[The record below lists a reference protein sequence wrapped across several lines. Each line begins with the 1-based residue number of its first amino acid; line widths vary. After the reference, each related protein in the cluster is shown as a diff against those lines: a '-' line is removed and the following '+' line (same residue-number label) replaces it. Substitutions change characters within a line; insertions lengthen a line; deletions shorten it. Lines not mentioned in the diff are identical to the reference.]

1 MNILVKRKKTLLMI
15 FLAPIIVIVV
25 AQGLVPLLTLILSG
39 IWTDMA
45 ENVIS
50 LDNHMVE
57 NRQVVLENDMLEHWS
72 SIYKESDN
80 LKKSLS
86 DILKDNSMG
95 IEDFIGSDEAQQQYI
110 ENIFPDMVSALQY
123 NSTTGVFLVLAN
135 KESVDGA
142 AVYNGFF
149 IRDSD
154 PQNKTASNTD
164 LLLERGSK
172 KLSHSQS
179 ISLDSAWTTNF
190 RFNGSG
196 QRSCDDFFYKPYE
209 AAREHISADM
219 KNLGYWSRP
228 FILENNYM
236 DNHKMITYSVPL
248 VYGGSVYGVLG
259 VEISVNYLESYLPV
273 KSLDG
278 DLNAGYAIAVK
289 NADNTYETIVGKG
302 TLYDAV
308 ARDSGSFT
316 LARQNNSEISRV
328 RGAKVGK
335 QFIYAVD
342 KELSLYSSNVP
353 YTDTQWV
360 LCGFVSADTIYGM
373 GENIYR
379 IILVAVLVS
388 VILAAVLVMLLI
400 RYVTKPVYMLMESV
414 RGGVEGIHGF
424 PTSNILEI
432 DELHD
437 VIETL
442 TDAQKETEGQLLEE
456 KERYKIAVESSQ
468 DVFFTYKKKEQ
479 ILELV
484 NSGDQ
489 DGIWDCSEHPEFIN
503 NDCVHPDDKSRLYK
517 IIREAGENLYVQF
530 RLRMKAGDP
539 YEWVEMNG
547 IVSYDRDGNQER
559 LVGCINNINQ
569 RKLLEE
575 AQHKEQIYD
584 VLTSFYRLGYGLQA
598 VRESMAEH
606 PCGTMLITDID
617 GFARIN
623 EKYGLVFGDIV
634 VEKFAALIIDICA
647 DYDVENAV
655 FIRAGADQLLLWFPN
670 RTVENIRE
678 MVAGLRHEIS
688 ELANDNYLD
697 LNFRT
702 GITSTDSGE
711 FTIREMLDQVRIA
724 LTAAKRSKQGD
735 AVYQEIPQAGL
746 GRLQKAKLCGIDS
759 VDRLD
764 QMSLSS
770 IALNLFDRGGN
781 VRVSMD
787 LLALKLEEK
796 YSITD
801 IIVTRFV
808 REYMSNSRTYQWRRD
823 RANDGLSGIVHCN
836 DSDYERF
843 MSGNCFQMA
852 QRIDDMSGE
861 NPIYG
866 EFVRGAHGVAYH
878 MMDNGQYSGSLLFIG
893 MDEGIL
899 DNEAEIN
906 VFEEM
911 ASIIQNRVNIQRHD
925 LSAQAKSD
933 FLARMS
939 HEIRTPMNGIIG
951 MTEVALR
958 PDQTEEKRVECLKK
972 IDSASGY
979 LLGILNDIL
988 DMSKIE
994 SGKMKLVLDR
1004 CSIADMVDNVIS
1016 IMEIK
1021 MQENDIR
1028 FDQCIDLKNKWFYG
1042 DELRLNQV
1050 LVNLLSNAAKYSN
1063 VGGHVVLTVRET
1075 QVDDMY
1081 SDVYF
1086 EVKDDGIGIPEN
1098 KQQLIFQRFEQADDS
1113 ANARK
1118 QGTGLGLAISNRLV
1132 HMMNSDIKLQS
1143 ELNVGSTFS
1152 FTVRLELVDQ
1162 ADIAEK
1168 QVGDVTDFTGRR
1180 VLAVED
1186 NKLNMEIIRSILEE
1200 RGMVVEEAH
1209 DGQEAVNCMEKAAD
1223 GYYDLVLM
1231 DIMMPV
1237 MDGLEAARTIRLM
1250 DREYCRKVPIVAMS
1264 ANAFDDDVRRSIA
1277 SGMNGH
1283 LSKPV
1288 NIGKF
1293 EEMLSEVWS
1302 SHNRK
1307 FSVLR

>member
-1 MNILVKRKKTLLMI
+1 MNVLVKRKKKLLLI

-39 IWTDMA
+39 IRTDMA

-50 LDNHMVE
+50 LDNHTVE

-72 SIYKESDN
+72 SIYKESDY
-80 LKKSLS
+80 LDKSLS
-86 DILKDNSMG
+86 DVLRDNSMG
-95 IEDFIGSDEAQQQYI
+95 IEDFLGSDEAQQQYI
-110 ENIFPDMVSALQY
+110 ENIFPEMVSTLQY

-135 KESVDGA
+135 KEPVENG

-149 IRDSD
+149 LRDSD
-154 PQNKTASNTD
+154 PQTKTASNTD

-209 AAREHISADM
+209 AAQEHISADM
-219 KNLGYWSRP
+219 VNLGYWSRP
-228 FILENNYM
+228 FILENNYL
-236 DNHKMITYSVPL
+236 DNHKMISYSVPL

-273 KSLDG
+273 KNLDG

-289 NADNTYETIVGKG
+289 NDDDTYETIVGKG

-316 LARQNNSEISRV
+316 LARQKNSDISRV

-335 QFIYAVD
+335 QSIYAVD

-360 LCGFVSADTIYGM
+360 LCGFVSADSIYGM
-373 GENIYR
+373 GEDIYR
-379 IILVAVLVS
+379 IILIAVLVS
-388 VILAAVLVMLLI
+388 VILAAVLVMLLT
-400 RYVTKPVYMLMESV
+400 RYVTKPVYTLMESV

-442 TDAQKETEGQLLEE
+442 TDTQKETEGQLLEE
-456 KERYKIAVESSQ
+456 KERYRIAVESSQ
-468 DVFFTYKKKEQ
+468 DLFFTYKKKDQ

-484 NSGDQ
+484 NSGEH

-503 NDCVHPDDKSRLYK
+503 NDCVHPDDKNNLYK
-517 IIREAGENLYVQF
+517 VIREAGENLYVQF
-530 RLRMKAGDP
+530 RLRMKDSDP

-547 IVSYDRDGNQER
+547 IVSHDRTGAPER
-559 LVGCINNINQ
+559 LVGCIHNINQ

-575 AQHKEQIYD
+575 AQHKEQTYD
-584 VLTSFYRLGYGLQA
+584 VLTSFYRLSYGLQA
-598 VRESMAEH
+598 VRDARTEQ
-606 PCGTMLITDID
+606 PCGTMLMTDID

-634 VEKFAALIIDICA
+634 VEKFAALIIDICS
-647 DYDVENAV
+647 DHDVENAV
-655 FIRAGADQLLLWFPN
+655 FIRAGADQLLLWFPD
-670 RTVENIRE
+670 RTVENVRE
-678 MVAGLRHEIS
+678 IVAELRQEIGD
-688 ELANDNYLD
+688 LTNDNYLD

-702 GITSTDSGE
+702 GLTWTDSDE
-711 FTIREMLDQVRIA
+711 VTVLELFDQVRTA
-724 LTAAKRSKQGD
+724 LTAAKWSKQGD
-735 AVYQEIPQAGL
+735 VVYHEIPQSGL
-746 GRLQKAKLCGIDS
+746 EHLQKAKLCGIDS

-770 IALNLFDRGGN
+770 IALNLFDRGSN

-796 YSITD
+796 YNITD
-801 IIVTRFV
+801 IIVTRFA
-808 REYMSNSRTYQWRRD
+808 REYMSNSRTYQWRREK
-823 RANDGLSGIVHCN
+823 ANDESSGIVHCN

-843 MSGNCFQMA
+843 MSGNCFQLAM
-852 QRIDDMSGE
+852 RIDDKSGE

-866 EFVRGAHGVAYH
+866 EFVRGSHGVAYH

-899 DNEAEIN
+899 DNEAEIK

-958 PDQTEEKRVECLKK
+958 PGQTEDKRIECLKK

-994 SGKMKLVLDR
+994 SGKMKLVLDK
-1004 CSIADMVDNVIS
+1004 CSIAGMVDNVTS
-1016 IMEIK
+1016 IMEAK
-1021 MQENDIR
+1021 MHEKDIR
-1028 FDQCIDLKNKWFYG
+1028 FDQYIDLDNKWFYG

-1063 VGGHVVLTVRET
+1063 AGGHVVLTVRET
-1075 QVDDMY
+1075 RVDDRY
-1081 SDVYF
+1081 SDIYF
-1086 EVKDDGIGIPEN
+1086 EVRDNGIGIPEN

-1143 ELNVGSTFS
+1143 EVDVGSTFS
-1152 FTVRLELVDQ
+1152 FTVRLERVDQ

-1168 QVGDVTDFTGRR
+1168 HIGEGVDFTGKR

-1186 NKLNMEIIRSILEE
+1186 NELNMEIIRAILEE

-1237 MDGLEAARTIRLM
+1237 MDGLEAARRIRLM

-1288 NIGKF
+1288 NIGKL
-1293 EEMLSEVWS
+1293 EEMLAEVW
-1302 SHNRK
+1302 NK
-1307 FSVLR
+1307 ADE